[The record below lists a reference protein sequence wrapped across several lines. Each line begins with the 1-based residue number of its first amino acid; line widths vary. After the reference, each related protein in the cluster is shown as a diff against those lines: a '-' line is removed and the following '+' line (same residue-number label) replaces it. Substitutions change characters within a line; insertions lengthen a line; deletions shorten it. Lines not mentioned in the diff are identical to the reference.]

1 MRIIGLLL
9 VLILIG
15 YMMKTYL
22 ESATVTSVDKA
33 KTLSHP
39 QGTIERAEQAAERI
53 NQDLEERKRQLDAP
67 GG

>member
-9 VLILIG
+9 ALILLG
-15 YMMKTYL
+15 YVMKTYL
-22 ESATVTSVDKA
+22 DSAVSPGDRGESPSR
-33 KTLSHP
+33 P

-53 NQDLEERKRQLDAP
+53 NRDLEERQRHLDAA